1 MYKRESDCNILL
13 GNTENMFNDL
23 GNCFETAFDEKKT
36 KMNVI
41 GSIFSLG
48 KSITKLTFN
57 VGVCAVKNAPK
68 AIVAVA
74 AVKREVISAVEEGIQ
89 EHNKKQQEDALDE
102 KIKQLSFK
110 SGALNER
117 QHI

>member
-1 MYKRESDCNILL
+1 MYKRKSDCDILL

-23 GNCFETAFDEKKT
+23 GNCFETAFDDKKT
-36 KMNVI
+36 KMNVV

-57 VGVCAVKNAPK
+57 AGVCAVKNAPK
-68 AIVAVA
+68 AVVAVA
-74 AVKREVISAVEEGIQ
+74 AVKREVVSSLEESIK
-89 EHNKKQQEDALDE
+89 EHNKKKQEDALDE

-110 SGALNER
+110 SGALYEK
-117 QHI
+117 

>member
-1 MYKRESDCNILL
+1 MYKRKSDCDILL

-23 GNCFETAFDEKKT
+23 GNCVETVFDEKKS

-41 GSIFSLG
+41 GSIFALG
-48 KSITKLTFN
+48 KSLTKLTFN

-68 AIVAVA
+68 AVVAVA
-74 AVKREVISAVEEGIQ
+74 AVKREVISAVEEEIQ

-110 SGALNER
+110 SGTLYEK
-117 QHI
+117 